1 MLLTQGK
8 FMENLSYRDSKN
20 GHDLFAIS
28 TIAQQKE
35 PTEIHGYF
43 NHQWERMTVPFI
55 FIM

>member
-1 MLLTQGK
+1 
-8 FMENLSYRDSKN
+8 MENLSYRDSKN